1 MNPPADEG
9 LAIRDILLL
18 RLQALMAHVQDDAA
32 AYRDFRDRY
41 RDMVKSLG
49 FEGHIALTEA
59 MT

>member
-41 RDMVKSLG
+41 RDMVNSLG
-49 FEGHIALTEA
+49 LEGHIALTEA

>member
-1 MNPPADEG
+1 LNPPADEG

-41 RDMVKSLG
+41 RDMVNSLG

>member
-1 MNPPADEG
+1 LNPPADEG

-41 RDMVKSLG
+41 RDMVNSLG
-49 FEGHIALTEA
+49 LEGHVALTEA